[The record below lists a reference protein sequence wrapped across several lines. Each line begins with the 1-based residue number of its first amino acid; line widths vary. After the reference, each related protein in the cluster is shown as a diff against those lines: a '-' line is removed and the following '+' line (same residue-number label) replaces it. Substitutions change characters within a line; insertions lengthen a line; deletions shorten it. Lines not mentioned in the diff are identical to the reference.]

1 MAKGGVTTLVTA
13 SHDIDDEDLERIQG
27 VARVPMGRGE
37 IRVQCEHTREVCD
50 LNEEGRESESSG
62 EVARGRGRDEES
74 GSGSER
80 SDEVRTLVSEKKMGS
95 REDLCACK

>member
-13 SHDIDDEDLERIQG
+13 SHDIDDDELDRITG
-27 VARVPMGRGE
+27 GARVPMGLGE

-50 LNEEGRESESSG
+50 LNEIVRESESSG
-62 EVARGRGRDEES
+62 TRGRDEES
-74 GSGSER
+74 GSGS
-80 SDEVRTLVSEKKMGS
+80 DEARTLGSEKKMGS